1 MKTELEQAAENYAK
15 QFDYAEDSSPDSD
28 FISGAKWQQE
38 QDNKVPKILESLLE
52 ENYDLNIQFHKSM
65 RESIFCFA
73 VAMYDEKL
81 PFKEWEKKYYG
92 NYIEQPKHQQEKMYS
107 EEDMI
112 EFAEFI
118 STYSDK
124 NKNVYGEIL
133 HAKSKYDGAERTI
146 DLLRLWFK
154 QFKKK

>member
-1 MKTELEQAAENYAK
+1 MT
-15 QFDYAEDSSPDSD
+15 
-28 FISGAKWQQE
+28 QE
-38 QDNKVPKILESLLE
+38 TLE
-52 ENYDLNIQFHKSM
+52 EATILAWDLYEHTEGHLYSTTFKNAF
-65 RESIFCFA
+65 
-73 VAMYDEKL
+73 KL
-81 PFKEWEKKYYG
+81 GANWQAER
-92 NYIEQPKHQQEKMYS
+92 MYS